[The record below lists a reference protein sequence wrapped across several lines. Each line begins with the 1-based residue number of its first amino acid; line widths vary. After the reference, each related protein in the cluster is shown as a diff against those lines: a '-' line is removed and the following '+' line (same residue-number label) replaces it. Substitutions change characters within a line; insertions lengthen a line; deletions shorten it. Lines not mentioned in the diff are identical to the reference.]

1 MWAPPGVS
9 LSGWMFVRCREC
21 LVSTVAST
29 LAWPRGVL
37 QSAVRPEGGSKKA
50 LDNPIWAQ
58 GRQRK
63 WLGIPD
69 GGHNQENSCK
79 GLNFNT
85 SVWNSRLLPFSLSRS
100 PPSPRLPPSAPS
112 VSFFKFQTENIA
124 FRTTVDCLANPAF
137 FLVFI
142 IPILWLKL
150 STELVYF
157 VFHPFVL
164 LSCFFPSVS
173 LAKLSFAL
181 LSDRTKKAAY
191 IWLWSYFTFLFLT
204 S

>member
-1 MWAPPGVS
+1 MWATPGVS
-9 LSGWMFVRCREC
+9 LSCWMFVCCREC
-21 LVSTVAST
+21 LVSGVAST
-29 LAWPRGVL
+29 LAWPLGVL

-50 LDNPIWAQ
+50 SDNPIRAQ

-124 FRTTVDCLANPAF
+124 FRTEVDCLADPGF
-137 FLVFI
+137 SLSSLSSDFS
-142 IPILWLKL
+142 PSTKL
-150 STELVYF
+150 IYF

-164 LSCFFPSVS
+164 LSCFFPPVS
-173 LAKLSFAL
+173 LTKLSFSL
-181 LSDRTKKAAY
+181 LFWQDKKAAY
-191 IWLWSYFTFLFLT
+191 IWLWSSFTFLFLT